1 MKKIL
6 IILAISIFGGS
17 TWSQSEIDV
26 KISGTIFNT
35 KLDTFLISQF
45 FGTYYKDY
53 VRIPVD
59 KKGNFS
65 YIGKLP
71 FEDFYLLRVGNENV
85 NLILRNNS
93 DLKIYGDGNKIREFC
108 NIIGSDESKAFFDF
122 SLVSDKWKMKSDSAM
137 AALREDPSREKAINE
152 YMQGQFMSYQQEFQN
167 FINSNPN
174 SPALILVLNS
184 IDKEQNF
191 KDYENLMLQVQKSF
205 PNSPTVKS
213 YFQDYITQKQK
224 IEDAILLAPGKIAP
238 DFEEELAKPIKNKKS
253 LKLSDLKGKVVLIDF
268 WASWCGPCRREN
280 PNVVKTYEKYA
291 KDGFTIMSVSLDN
304 DKSKWLDAIQK
315 DNLSWPNHVSDLGG
329 WNSKIARL
337 YQVSSVPFTVL
348 IDREGK
354 IIKTN
359 LRGDAL
365 EGELVKIFGH

>member
-137 AALREDPSREKAINE
+137 AALRQDPSREKAINE

-213 YFQDYITQKQK
+213 YFQDYINQKQK

>member
-6 IILAISIFGGS
+6 IILAISILGGS

-137 AALREDPSREKAINE
+137 AALRQDPIREKAINE
-152 YMQGQFMSYQQEFQN
+152 YMQGQFMTYQQELQN
-167 FINSNPN
+167 FVNSNPN
-174 SPALILVLNS
+174 SPALILALNS

-191 KDYENLMLQVQKSF
+191 KDYENLMLQVQQSF

-213 YFQDYITQKQK
+213 YFQNYLAQKQK
-224 IEDAILLAPGKIAP
+224 IEDGMLLAPGKIAP

>member
-280 PNVVKTYEKYA
+280 QNVVKTYEKYA

-359 LRGDAL
+359 RRGDAL

>member
-137 AALREDPSREKAINE
+137 AALRQDPSREKAINE
-152 YMQGQFMSYQQEFQN
+152 YMQGQFLYYQQEFQS

-174 SPALILVLNS
+174 SPALILALNS

-213 YFQDYITQKQK
+213 YFQNYLTQKQK

>member
-280 PNVVKTYEKYA
+280 QNVVKTYEKYA

>member
-137 AALREDPSREKAINE
+137 AALRQDPSREKAINE

-224 IEDAILLAPGKIAP
+224 LEDAILLAPGKIAP

>member
-1 MKKIL
+1 MKTIL
-6 IILAISIFGGS
+6 IIIAISIFSGS

-59 KKGNFS
+59 KKGNFN
-65 YIGKLP
+65 YNGKLP
-71 FEDFYLLRVGNENV
+71 FEDYYLLRVGNENV

-122 SLVSDKWKMKSDSAM
+122 SLVSDKWRIKSDSAM
-137 AALREDPSREKAINE
+137 AALRQDPSREKAINE
-152 YMQGQFMSYQQEFQN
+152 YMQGQFLSYQQEFQS

-174 SPALILVLNS
+174 SPALILALNN

-213 YFQDYITQKQK
+213 YFQNYLTQKQK

-365 EGELVKIFGH
+365 EGELMKIFGH

>member
-122 SLVSDKWKMKSDSAM
+122 SLVSDKWKIKSDSAM
-137 AALREDPSREKAINE
+137 AALRQDPSREKAINE

-213 YFQDYITQKQK
+213 YFQEYITQKQK

>member
-137 AALREDPSREKAINE
+137 AALRQDPSREKAINE
-152 YMQGQFMSYQQEFQN
+152 YMQGQFLSYQQEFQS

-174 SPALILVLNS
+174 SPALILALNS

-213 YFQDYITQKQK
+213 YFQNYLTQKQK

-280 PNVVKTYEKYA
+280 PNVVKIYEKYA

>member
-59 KKGNFS
+59 NKGNFS

-137 AALREDPSREKAINE
+137 AALRQDPSREKAINE
-152 YMQGQFMSYQQEFQN
+152 YMQGQFLSYQQEFQS

-174 SPALILVLNS
+174 SPALILALNS

-213 YFQDYITQKQK
+213 YFQNYLTQKQK

>member
-1 MKKIL
+1 MKNIL
-6 IILAISIFGGS
+6 IILVSLIFRAS
-17 TWSQSEIDV
+17 AWSQSEIDI
-26 KISGTIFNT
+26 KISGTIFNS
-35 KLDTFLISQF
+35 KSDTFIISQF
-45 FGTYYKDY
+45 FGTYYKDF
-53 VRIPVD
+53 VKIPAD

-65 YIGKLP
+65 YNGKLP
-71 FEDFYLLRVGNENV
+71 FEDFYLLRVGNQNV
-85 NLILRNNS
+85 NLILRDKS
-93 DLKIYGDGNKIREFC
+93 DLKIYGDGNKLREFC

-122 SLVSDKWKMKSDSAM
+122 ALVADKWKMKSDSAV
-137 AALREDPSREKAINE
+137 AALRQDPSKEKEIND
-152 YMQGQFMSYQQEFQN
+152 YMQGQFMNYQQEFQN
-167 FINSNPN
+167 FVNSNQN
-174 SPALILVLNS
+174 SPALILALNS

-191 KDYENLMLQVQKSF
+191 KDYENLMLQVQKSL

-213 YFQDYITQKQK
+213 YFQNYLAQKQK
-224 IEDAILLAPGKIAP
+224 IEDEMLLAPGKIAP
-238 DFEEELAKPIKNKKS
+238 DFEEQLAKPIKNKNT
-253 LKLSDLKGKVVLIDF
+253 LKLSDLKGKIVLIDF

-291 KDGFTIMSVSLDN
+291 KDGFTIMSVSLDT

-315 DNLSWPNHVSDLGG
+315 DNLTWPNHVSDLGG

-359 LRGDAL
+359 LRGEAL

>member
-137 AALREDPSREKAINE
+137 AALRQDPSREKAINE
-152 YMQGQFMSYQQEFQN
+152 YMQRQFMSYQQEFQN

-213 YFQDYITQKQK
+213 YFQNYLTQKQK

>member
-137 AALREDPSREKAINE
+137 AALRQDPSREKAINE

>member
-1 MKKIL
+1 MKTIL
-6 IILAISIFGGS
+6 IIIAISIFSGS

-59 KKGNFS
+59 KKGNFN
-65 YIGKLP
+65 YNGKLP
-71 FEDFYLLRVGNENV
+71 FEDYYLLRVGNENV

-122 SLVSDKWKMKSDSAM
+122 SLVSDKWRIKSDSAM
-137 AALREDPSREKAINE
+137 AALRQDPSREKAINE
-152 YMQGQFMSYQQEFQN
+152 YMQGQFLSYQQEFQS

-174 SPALILVLNS
+174 SPALILALNS

-213 YFQDYITQKQK
+213 YFQNYLTQKQK

-365 EGELVKIFGH
+365 EGELMKIFGH

>member
-35 KLDTFLISQF
+35 KLDTFLVSQF

-137 AALREDPSREKAINE
+137 AALRQDPSREKAINE
-152 YMQGQFMSYQQEFQN
+152 YMQGQFLSYQQEFQS

-174 SPALILVLNS
+174 SPALILALNS

-213 YFQDYITQKQK
+213 YFQNYLTQKKK

-268 WASWCGPCRREN
+268 WESWCGPCRREN

>member
-35 KLDTFLISQF
+35 KLDTFLVSQF

-137 AALREDPSREKAINE
+137 AALRQDPSREKAINE
-152 YMQGQFMSYQQEFQN
+152 YMQGQFLSYQQEFQS

-174 SPALILVLNS
+174 SPALILALNS

-213 YFQDYITQKQK
+213 YFQNYLTQKQK

-268 WASWCGPCRREN
+268 WESWCGPCRREN

>member
-6 IILAISIFGGS
+6 IIVAISILGGQ
-17 TWSQSEIDV
+17 TWSQSEIDI
-26 KISGTIFNT
+26 KISGTIFNS
-35 KLDTFLISQF
+35 KSDTFIISQF
-45 FGTYYKDY
+45 FGTYFKDY
-53 VRIPVD
+53 VKIPAD

-65 YIGKLP
+65 YNGKLP
-71 FEDFYLLRVGNENV
+71 FEDFYLLRVGNQNI
-85 NLILRNNS
+85 NLILRDKS

-122 SLVSDKWKMKSDSAM
+122 SLVADKWKMKSDSAM
-137 AALREDPSREKAINE
+137 AVLQQDPSKEKAIND
-152 YMQGQFMSYQQEFQN
+152 YMQGQFMNYQQEFQN
-167 FINSNPN
+167 FVNSNQN
-174 SPALILVLNS
+174 SPALILALNS

-213 YFQDYITQKQK
+213 YFQNYLAQKQK
-224 IEDAILLAPGKIAP
+224 IEDEMLLAPGKIAP
-238 DFEEELAKPIKNKKS
+238 DFEEQLAKPIKNKNT
-253 LKLSDLKGKVVLIDF
+253 LKLSDLRGKVVLIDF

-280 PNVVKTYEKYA
+280 PNVVKTYEKYS
-291 KDGFTIMSVSLDN
+291 KEGFTILSVSLDT

-315 DNLSWPNHVSDLGG
+315 DNLTWANHVSDLGG

-359 LRGDAL
+359 LRGEAL
-365 EGELVKIFGH
+365 EGELAKIFGH

>member
-137 AALREDPSREKAINE
+137 AALRQDPSREKAINE
-152 YMQGQFMSYQQEFQN
+152 YMQGQFLSYQQEFQS

-174 SPALILVLNS
+174 SPALILALNS

-213 YFQDYITQKQK
+213 YFQNYLTQKQK

>member
-6 IILAISIFGGS
+6 IIVAISILGGQ
-17 TWSQSEIDV
+17 TWSQSEIDI
-26 KISGTIFNT
+26 KISGTIFNS
-35 KLDTFLISQF
+35 KSDTFIISQF
-45 FGTYYKDY
+45 FGTYFKDY
-53 VRIPVD
+53 VKIPAD

-65 YIGKLP
+65 YNGKLP
-71 FEDFYLLRVGNENV
+71 FEDFYLLRVGNQNI
-85 NLILRNNS
+85 NLILRDKS

-122 SLVSDKWKMKSDSAM
+122 SLVADKWKMKSDSAM
-137 AALREDPSREKAINE
+137 AVLQQDPSKEKAIND
-152 YMQGQFMSYQQEFQN
+152 YMQGQFMNYQQEFQN
-167 FINSNPN
+167 FVNSNQN
-174 SPALILVLNS
+174 SPALILALNS

-213 YFQDYITQKQK
+213 YFQNYLAQKQK
-224 IEDAILLAPGKIAP
+224 IEDEMLLAPGKIAP
-238 DFEEELAKPIKNKKS
+238 DFEEQLAKPIKNKNT
-253 LKLSDLKGKVVLIDF
+253 LKLSDLRGKVVLIDF

-280 PNVVKTYEKYA
+280 PNVVKTYEKYS
-291 KDGFTIMSVSLDN
+291 KEGFTILSVSLDT
-304 DKSKWLDAIQK
+304 DKSKWLEAIQK
-315 DNLSWPNHVSDLGG
+315 DNLTWANHVSDLGG

-359 LRGDAL
+359 LRGEAL
-365 EGELVKIFGH
+365 EGELSKIFGH

>member
-6 IILAISIFGGS
+6 IIVAISILGGQ
-17 TWSQSEIDV
+17 TWSQSEIDI
-26 KISGTIFNT
+26 KISGTIFNS
-35 KLDTFLISQF
+35 KSDTFIISQF
-45 FGTYYKDY
+45 FGTYFKDY
-53 VRIPVD
+53 VKIPAD

-65 YIGKLP
+65 YNGKLP
-71 FEDFYLLRVGNENV
+71 FEDFYLLRVGNQNI
-85 NLILRNNS
+85 NLILRDKS

-122 SLVSDKWKMKSDSAM
+122 SLVADKWKMKSDSAM
-137 AALREDPSREKAINE
+137 AVLQKDPSKEKAIND
-152 YMQGQFMSYQQEFQN
+152 YMQGQFMNYQQEFQN
-167 FINSNPN
+167 FVNSNQN
-174 SPALILVLNS
+174 SPVLILALNS

-213 YFQDYITQKQK
+213 YFQNYLAQKQK
-224 IEDAILLAPGKIAP
+224 IEDEMLLAPGKIAP
-238 DFEEELAKPIKNKKS
+238 DFEEQLAKPIKNKNT
-253 LKLSDLKGKVVLIDF
+253 LKLSDLRGKVVLIDF

-280 PNVVKTYEKYA
+280 PNVVKTYEKYS
-291 KDGFTIMSVSLDN
+291 KEGFTILSVSLDT

-315 DNLSWPNHVSDLGG
+315 DNLTWANHVSDLGG

-359 LRGDAL
+359 LRGEAL
-365 EGELVKIFGH
+365 EGELAKIFGH

>member
-122 SLVSDKWKMKSDSAM
+122 SLVSDKWKIKSDSAM
-137 AALREDPSREKAINE
+137 AALRQDPSREKAINE

-213 YFQDYITQKQK
+213 YFQDYINQKQK